1 MGDLRRDVSKAK
13 RNVLFSF
20 FSAKRNALRPILPR
34 GKFRFRIQGTVIQPS
49 EILIGMTA
57 FNLKRSSV
65 GHFSVQRQLKREFDI
80 EVSVHEFRMVT
91 MGAVGFDL
99 LSWFCF
105 ATGQEAGL
113 AVTAVALLGNGPATR
128 ILFFD

>member
-1 MGDLRRDVSKAK
+1 M
-13 RNVLFSF
+13 
-20 FSAKRNALRPILPR
+20 RPILPR
-34 GKFRFRIQGTVIQPS
+34 GKLRFRIQGTVIQPS

-57 FNLKRSSV
+57 SNLKRSSV

-91 MGAVGFDL
+91 MGAVGFEL

-105 ATGQEAGL
+105 TNGQEAGL
-113 AVTAVALLGNGPATR
+113 AVTAVALIGNGPATR